1 MLTNVGFLSYL
12 ANGVGYLI
20 LAILLIVSWRGR
32 IVGGMLLFAVLVQV
46 LWSGVLAF
54 DSYSHFF
61 SSHNIFVFEII
72 RFFAWSLFML
82 RLLGAGKNWHTLNYV
97 NIIFYIF
104 TILIIAAALFG
115 QNIFSWVSFNFS
127 VNLQIL
133 VLLVF
138 SIVALVLTEQVY
150 RNVQVEKRWAVK
162 FLCIG
167 LGVLFAYDLFIY
179 SDALL
184 FDEVE
189 QSFWDSRG
197 IINALAIPLIAL
209 SAKRNPKWSFD
220 IFVSRHVVFYST
232 GIVAV
237 GIYLILMSFGGY
249 YIKIYGGSWGGMA
262 QTVFIAGAGIVLFVV
277 LSSGATRAKL
287 KVFLTKHFYE
297 NKYDYREEWL
307 RLIHNISD
315 YKSARHFKDQIIQT
329 VAGIMQCRGGVLFLK
344 GTEDYECVSTWNCI
358 EPEQKVLL
366 DSSLVRFLNKYE
378 WIIDITEYK
387 TDHEHYKNLDI
398 PDWVLEM
405 QSAWLI
411 VPLKHDYNLIGFFI
425 LLESGINKHTNWE
438 DRDLLKAVGRQVSS
452 YLAFIQA
459 SEALNQAEQFDAFNR
474 LSAYVVHDLKNL
486 VSQLELIAKNAEVHK
501 DNPEFIADS
510 FLTVSNVVVKMQK
523 MLGQLKKMHFAKLD
537 SRMINVAEALMEV
550 ANRRS
555 SQLPEPELEIIDSEL
570 KIYVEP
576 ERFSNII
583 EHLIQNAQEAT
594 ADDGYVK
601 VRLFSD
607 DGFVIISVE
616 DNGSG
621 MTNAFIRDR
630 LFRPFDTTKGNAG
643 MGIGVYEVNEF
654 VKSYNGYVN
663 VESAVGVGSVF
674 TVKLPVGSVGVAE

>member
-1 MLTNVGFLSYL
+1 
-12 ANGVGYLI
+12 
-20 LAILLIVSWRGR
+20 
-32 IVGGMLLFAVLVQV
+32 
-46 LWSGVLAF
+46 
-54 DSYSHFF
+54 
-61 SSHNIFVFEII
+61 
-72 RFFAWSLFML
+72 ML